1 MDSEWLV
8 ASGGQKE
15 TLRRNGGCKPKPT
28 AYEKLFEYFY
38 LITISV
44 AGALTA
50 SFFGRFNVNTPL
62 M

>member
-1 MDSEWLV
+1 MINKYLV
-8 ASGGQKE
+8 PGKKE
-15 TLRRNGGCKPKPT
+15 TPRGNEGCKPKPT

-44 AGALTA
+44 ADALTT
-50 SFFGRFNVNTPL
+50 SFFGRFNINTPL